1 MNRRFF
7 LKSGLMLGGAAL
19 LCRMPLVSAL
29 GQQDLRAGRADT
41 LPFKKIIRTDAEW
54 KRILTPEQYYVT
66 RQKGTEAPYT
76 SPLLK
81 IHAKGIFACVSCSL
95 PLFSSRT
102 KFESN
107 TGWPSFW
114 SPISKKNVR
123 EEVDNSLGETRTEVL
138 CNRCDAHL
146 GHVFDDGP
154 EPTGL
159 RYCMNGVALKF
170 IRQR

>member
-7 LKSGLMLGGAAL
+7 LTSGLAIGSAAL
-19 LCRMPLVSAL
+19 LCRTPLVNAL
-29 GQQDLRAGRADT
+29 AQNDVRASNDE
-41 LPFKKIIRTDAEW
+41 LPFAKVVKTDAEW
-54 KRILTPEQYYVT
+54 KRILTPEQYYIT

-81 IHAKGIFACVSCSL
+81 IHAKGIFACVCCDL
-95 PLFSSRT
+95 PLFDSKT

-114 SPISKKNVR
+114 SPINAKHVR
-123 EEVDNSLGETRTEVL
+123 EEVDNSLGETRTEVS

-146 GHVFDDGP
+146 GHVFNDGP
-154 EPTGL
+154 QPTGL

-170 IRQR
+170 VKKR